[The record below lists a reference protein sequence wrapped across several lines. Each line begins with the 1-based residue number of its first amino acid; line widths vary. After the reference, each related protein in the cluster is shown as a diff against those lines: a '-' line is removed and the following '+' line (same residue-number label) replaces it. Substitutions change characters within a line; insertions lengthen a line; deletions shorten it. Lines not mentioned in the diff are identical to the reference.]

1 MGEPVLV
8 CKDVKKTFGS
18 IRALKAGNL
27 SLQKGQVVGLV
38 GENGAGK
45 STILKIL
52 AGVHKPDEPG
62 CILLNGKPYEPNTAF
77 EALHQGVVTVH
88 QDINLVETM
97 SVAENIFLNN
107 EPVGPLGTLTAREMN
122 RKAQKLIDQYKIEVN
137 ASMQVGRLPNDL
149 KKMIQIVKAMTWN
162 PSILLLDEP
171 TSSLTAME
179 VDVVLNLVAG
189 LAQHGVT
196 IVFVSHYLS
205 EIFRI
210 CDQISVMRD
219 GHTVA
224 LFNKDE
230 TTVEEVV
237 TQMLGH
243 ELVKTAARS
252 ARHVAEKKEVLMS
265 VKGLQVP
272 GLLNDINFD
281 LHKGEI
287 LGFTGLTGSGL
298 TELAK
303 TLFGV
308 NKFKPSSGS
317 ITIEGK
323 QHTSRS
329 PGISLKE
336 GMALLTN
343 DRLREGILPEFSLT
357 ENITLPIL
365 KDFGNGVGLLSRSK
379 LNTLGEKSIRKLR
392 VSAPNAGVP
401 IRTLSGG
408 NQQKVL
414 IAKWLATKPKVFML
428 DDPTVGIDVGSKD
441 EIRKIIEQIAA
452 EGVGVAIFTT
462 EIQDI
467 EQLCDRAFVMFRGS
481 IVDEFKGERLE
492 HNRILQSSV
501 SGKAVP

>member
-1 MGEPVLV
+1 VGESALF
-8 CKDVKKTFGS
+8 CKNVRKTFG
-18 IRALKAGNL
+18 RVNALKQVNL
-27 SLQKGQVVGLV
+27 SINKGQIVGLV

-52 AGVHKPDEPG
+52 AGVHKPDEQG
-62 CILLNGKPYEPNTAF
+62 CIVLNGKPYEPNSAIDAF
-77 EALHQGVVTVH
+77 HHGVVTVH

-107 EPVGPLGTLTAREMN
+107 EPAGPFGLLTAMEMN
-122 RKAQKLIDQYKIEVN
+122 RKAQDLIDHYKIEVD
-137 ASMQVGRLPNDL
+137 ASLQVGRLPNDL
-149 KKMIQIVKAMTWN
+149 KKMVQIVKAMTWN

-179 VDVVLNLVAG
+179 VDVVLDLVQD
-189 LAQHGVT
+189 LAKRGIA

-205 EIFRI
+205 EVFKI

-219 GHTVA
+219 GQTVA
-224 LFNKDE
+224 LFDKDE
-230 TTVEEVV
+230 TNVEEVV

-243 ELVKTAARS
+243 KLVKAEARS
-252 ARHVAEKKEVLMS
+252 TRHTAEKNDVLMS
-265 VKGLQVP
+265 VKGLEVP
-272 GLLNDINFD
+272 GLLHDISFD
-281 LHKGEI
+281 LHRGEI

-308 NKFKPSSGS
+308 EEFKPSAG
-317 ITIEGK
+317 TISVEGK
-323 QHTSRS
+323 PQAHRT
-329 PGISLKE
+329 PGSSLKE
-336 GMALLTN
+336 GMALLTS

-357 ENITLPIL
+357 DNITLPIL
-365 KDFGNGVGLLSRSK
+365 KDFKNGMGLLSRTK
-379 LNTLGEKSIRKLR
+379 LSLLGESFVKKLR
-392 VSAPNAGVP
+392 VVAPSADVP

-414 IAKWLATKPKVFML
+414 IAKWLATKPKIFML

-441 EIRKIIEQIAA
+441 EIRQIIEQIAA
-452 EGVGVAIFTT
+452 EGVGVTIFTT

-481 IVDEFKGERLE
+481 IVGEFKGESLE
-492 HNRILQSSV
+492 HSRILQTSV
-501 SGKAVP
+501 SGRATA